1 MAPTMD
7 LAPQER
13 FELLIGRRHG
23 LMKPWAKVLTRVLI
37 NRRTCAGLF
46 VVAKTV
52 HRCWSS
58 CAMVAHSRYE
68 LNLLGRV

>member
-13 FELLIGRRHG
+13 FELLIGRRFG

-37 NRRTCAGLF
+37 NRRRRAGLF
-46 VVAKTV
+46 VVAKTL
-52 HRCWSS
+52 HRCWSV
-58 CAMVAHSRYE
+58 CAMVAHYCDKS
-68 LNLLGRV
+68 NLLG